1 MSNVR
6 RPINLRVLDKKL
18 FCLNNDSFLRKMLN
32 IIIIPD
38 IERIIL
44 YNLPE
49 ILGTAVRS
57 MNMFSVKNIT
67 IHSNNV
73 YDLSRNTSKLVKYFR
88 TKVPDKKYM
97 KYKRFA
103 VPIVPIT
110 PSETF
115 SLNNICVTPLK
126 YRNVPINRY
135 IV

>member
-38 IERIIL
+38 KERIIL

-57 MNMFSVKNIT
+57 MNMFSVKK
-67 IHSNNV
+67 
-73 YDLSRNTSKLVKYFR
+73 YYNTQQ
-88 TKVPDKKYM
+88 
-97 KYKRFA
+97 
-103 VPIVPIT
+103 
-110 PSETF
+110 
-115 SLNNICVTPLK
+115 
-126 YRNVPINRY
+126 
-135 IV
+135 